1 MEKNKPPKASTTVF
15 LIFSTMLLSLALFGC
30 GVYSLYISIGF
41 RFLNRSAIAG
51 LNTASLYTYPNSGF
65 GTGSGTMI
73 GLILVSIVMV
83 TLGIAMVIIFFKQ
96 LPLYKQIKFVVKMP
110 NVKYKEYSQ
119 QAKKSVIVW
128 SIIAYITTIAF
139 SVFALIVVYRSG
151 VSANYLWILATLYF
165 IVLGLSIASMVL
177 MFVKI
182 AQLSKIRKTLKENEK
197 NSDVD
202 FGKDDRDE
210 TNKREEIQADVDT
223 PKPSENGNNADFLCK
238 DAEQNQKNIQKIEE
252 QSSNENDIAKLEKNK
267 AEISQG
273 DSNVI
278 ENLHSEKP
286 LKDLNS
292 GEIAN
297 GQGSKAEQNTGDIVN
312 FKTGTGQNLNSA
324 KYGES
329 DSQWQTSQM
338 EQIGRDYVNLEQP
351 RQPDSNTSQS
361 ADGTQP
367 SIVVNIPEQ
376 NKEQKQNIGER
387 LFTDGIFELGDQLVK
402 LRELH
407 VSGLISNE
415 EYTMLREKWIDAV
428 LSEPLFGKKRTKNKN
443 KSTARNIIGG
453 DISE

>member
-15 LIFSTMLLSLALFGC
+15 LIFSTMLLCLALFGC
-30 GVYSLYISIGF
+30 GIYSLYISIGF

-65 GTGSGTMI
+65 GTGSGTMV
-73 GLILVSIVMV
+73 GLILVSIVMMA
-83 TLGIAMVIIFFKQ
+83 LGIAMAIIFFKQ
-96 LPLYKQIKFVVKMP
+96 LPLCRQIKFIAKMP
-110 NVKYKEYSQ
+110 NVKYKEYSK

-128 SIIAYITTIAF
+128 SIIAYIITIAF

-165 IVLGLSIASMVL
+165 VALGLSIASMVL

-197 NSDVD
+197 NENISDID
-202 FGKDDRDE
+202 LGGKNSHDGNSKDRSDKNEESLSDMSKKSFDSGVNPNFLSQDMGLNDMQKIDE
-210 TNKREEIQADVDT
+210 QSID
-223 PKPSENGNNADFLCK
+223 ENGIA
-238 DAEQNQKNIQKIEE
+238 KIEKDGLDIF
-252 QSSNENDIAKLEKNK
+252 QSDRNMAEVLQNEKTSKDIN
-267 AEISQG
+267 G
-273 DSNVI
+273 
-278 ENLHSEKP
+278 
-286 LKDLNS
+286 
-292 GEIAN
+292 GEIDS
-297 GQGSKAEQNTGDIVN
+297 GRVSKIEQETR
-312 FKTGTGQNLNSA
+312 NLS
-324 KYGES
+324 
-329 DSQWQTSQM
+329 
-338 EQIGRDYVNLEQP
+338 NLEQ
-351 RQPDSNTSQS
+351 QKQFDSNALQNVES
-361 ADGTQP
+361 TQP

-376 NKEQKQNIGER
+376 NKKQEENIGER

-443 KSTARNIIGG
+443 KSIAKNV
-453 DISE
+453 DNSEIVDRIAK